1 MSNHAKIS
9 HIQLT
14 TLLCEL
20 EDVLAQEHKDANS
33 LLHLRELRLRMKM
46 QIDAEDIAIALYRL
60 LVRVEAH
67 LYEGGDLEQV
77 KSQVDYLTG
86 RR

>member
-1 MSNHAKIS
+1 MSNQAKIS

-14 TLLCEL
+14 TLLREL
-20 EDVLAQEHKDANS
+20 EDVLAQERKDDDS
-33 LLHLRELRLRMKM
+33 LFRMRKLRSRMKA

-60 LVRVEAH
+60 LVRVEAY
-67 LYEGGDLEQV
+67 LYEGGDLEPV

>member
-1 MSNHAKIS
+1 MDKHQRIA
-9 HIQLT
+9 HIQLAI
-14 TLLCEL
+14 LLREL
-20 EDVLAQEHKDANS
+20 EDVLAQESKDDNS
-33 LLHLRELRLRMKM
+33 LLRIRELRLRMKM

>member
-1 MSNHAKIS
+1 MNNHTKIA
-9 HIQLT
+9 HIQLA
-14 TLLCEL
+14 TLLREL
-20 EDVLAQEHKDANS
+20 EDLLAQEHKEANS
-33 LLHLRELRLRMKM
+33 LVHLRELRLRMKM

-60 LVRVEAH
+60 LLRVEAY
-67 LYEGGDLEQV
+67 LYEEGDLEAV